1 MTAAEVGVLDADLG
15 GQPSRFVSPA
25 TEVLNIYAKGFE
37 DLQQVRMAS
46 SLRGDT
52 WLADRL
58 KKEEDAASRRLG
70 KALRDHELW
79 PFLAP
84 LKGLAGPRTGR
95 VIAEIG
101 DPRRFPGQ
109 PCTAGHYLPAGY
121 PVGAPCP
128 ISADAD
134 MGSEVEKTRGVSG
147 EFASADGCRE
157 VDTTIGGGEVST
169 EADSRRAP
177 GDRDGL
183 GGPSSR
189 TADDGAETE
198 SRHGCPGILLAPRLG
213 TGVRSLWHY
222 AGLHAID
229 GRMPQ
234 RRKGVQA
241 DWKPTLRTLALG
253 PDGLADQI
261 IKHRTPKY
269 RDIYDAT
276 KERKAVEELPPW
288 KVHKIARTVAA
299 KAFLGD
305 LLVTWKETTA

>member
-1 MTAAEVGVLDADLG
+1 MTVEALHVFDGQGG
-15 GQPSRFVSPA
+15 GQPSRFISPA
-25 TEVLNIYAKGFE
+25 TEVLNMYAKGFE

-46 SLRGDT
+46 NLRGDT

-70 KALRDHELW
+70 KALKAHELW
-79 PFLAP
+79 PFLVP
-84 LKGLAGPRTGR
+84 LKGLAGPRTAR

-109 PCTAGHYLPAGY
+109 PCTAGHYLPVGY

-128 ISADAD
+128 VSADVEELPEI
-134 MGSEVEKTRGVSG
+134 EVVRGVSG
-147 EFASADGCRE
+147 EIS
-157 VDTTIGGGEVST
+157 
-169 EADSRRAP
+169 P
-177 GDRDGL
+177 
-183 GGPSSR
+183 SR
-189 TADDGAETE
+189 TVE
-198 SRHGCPGILLAPRLG
+198 SVFEIEERRGCPGILLALRQG

-222 AGLHAID
+222 AGLHVID

-241 DWKPTLRTLALG
+241 DWKPTLRTLVLG

-276 KERKAVEELPPW
+276 KERKAVEDLPPW
-288 KVHKIARTVAA
+288 KLHKIARTVAA

-305 LLVTWKETTA
+305 LLIEWKATA